1 MNPHNSEASSIE
13 LPPPMVEQ
21 AVPNAGAELAQ
32 QSPELAANAERS
44 GSVQSAPPSGGAAA
58 IPMPVPPMMQTA
70 VPAPAAGTPAPI
82 GGMPILDDGDLIEKE
97 WVNKAKQIVERTR
110 DDPHKQSEEL
120 TVVKADYMKKRYG
133 KTIKLS
139 Q

>member
-1 MNPHNSEASSIE
+1 MNPHSNEAPGIE
-13 LPPPMVEQ
+13 LSPSVAEPLS
-21 AVPNAGAELAQ
+21 APNGAESATQ
-32 QSPELAANAERS
+32 PAE
-44 GSVQSAPPSGGAAA
+44 
-58 IPMPVPPMMQTA
+58 M
-70 VPAPAAGTPAPI
+70 APAASERSPSVQAASSGAASAIPLPAPPILPAAVPQATTPATAGLPQVD
-82 GGMPILDDGDLIEKE
+82 DDGDLIEKE
-97 WVNKAKQIVERTR
+97 WVNKAKHIVETTR

>member
-1 MNPHNSEASSIE
+1 MNPHNSEASGIE

-21 AVPNAGAELAQ
+21 GVPNAAGEAMQ

-44 GSVQSAPPSGGAAA
+44 GSVQSVPPSGAAA

-70 VPAPAAGTPAPI
+70 VPAPTAGIPAPTS
-82 GGMPILDDGDLIEKE
+82 GMPILDDGDLIEKE